1 MSRSK
6 NSPLQGKENKT
17 VPDGEEQSSQTSS
30 WWPLA
35 LIALCTVTTTLDKRK
50 SHPSTSPTEL
60 QDKKLKR
67 GQTELSASDKKHV
80 WDKWNP
86 QTGGNFSLVL
96 IQGALFALFQIVG
109 PDESLQDKAWSIAAW
124 FSVLLVGLVIFG
136 LATTMEKA
144 DIVITGVLLMLFTLL
159 GALASLQKIP
169 TGLVIFSQIAIL
181 MVAWRASENLKG
193 PYQKWIGKGARNGG
207 HCA

>member
-6 NSPLQGKENKT
+6 NSPQQ
-17 VPDGEEQSSQTSS
+17 DGEEQSSQISS
-30 WWPLA
+30 WWAIA

-50 SHPSTSPTEL
+50 PHPSTAPTEL
-60 QDKKLKR
+60 QDKQTKR
-67 GQTELSASDKKHV
+67 GKTEPSTSDKKHV

-124 FSVLLVGLVIFG
+124 FSVLLVGLVIFWF
-136 LATTMEKA
+136 ATTMEKA
-144 DIVITGVLLMLFTLL
+144 DIVIAGVLLMLFTLL

-181 MVAWRASENLKG
+181 MVAWWASESLKG
-193 PYQKWIGKGARNGG
+193 PNQKWIGKGVRNG
-207 HCA
+207 